1 MKMQLRPAK
10 GYEFVNAEDLQQG
23 AEIIGAVVSTEDDNR
38 VVFVCFLIKK
48 EDQTNDGIGPL
59 LDLMEDK
66 SRRVNSK
73 GGGES

>member
-10 GYEFVNAEDLQQG
+10 GYEFINAEDLQQG

-66 SRRVNSK
+66 SRRVNGK